1 MITSFQDYVAL
12 TVTTAATVAI
22 SGLVAYQ
29 IARRRKEL
37 RKRVAILGP
46 EDIPYVK
53 MLDAFIDERGIRPV
67 QPV

>member
-1 MITSFQDYVAL
+1 MNSFQDYLAL

-22 SGLVAYQ
+22 TALVGYQ
-29 IARRRKEL
+29 IARRRREL

>member
-1 MITSFQDYVAL
+1 MNTFQDYLAL

-22 SGLVAYQ
+22 TALVGYQ
-29 IARRRKEL
+29 IARRRREL

-46 EDIPYVK
+46 EDVPYVK
-53 MLDAFIDERGIRPV
+53 MLDAFIEERGIRPV